1 MQSNNSYQKTIK
13 TKPAKEVAKVQ
24 YSGKT
29 WARNNDKR
37 TTFTES
43 TK

>member
-13 TKPAKEVAKVQ
+13 TKPAKEAAKVQ
-24 YSGKT
+24 YNGKA
-29 WARNNDKR
+29 WKRNNDKR
-37 TTFTES
+37 ATFMES